1 MNLISVLFVLTEP
14 IAFHNSYFGDGY
26 GPIIYS
32 NVSCGGWEQRV
43 ADCTKTTYPAF
54 TCSREQTAGV
64 LCGDRKWLFSL
75 AECIFIDAL
84 YRLQ

>member
-1 MNLISVLFVLTEP
+1 MFVYHEFAVLFVFTEP

-43 ADCTKTTYPAF
+43 TDCAKATYPGF

-64 LCGDRKWLFSL
+64 LCGERKWLL
-75 AECIFIDAL
+75 I
-84 YRLQ
+84 